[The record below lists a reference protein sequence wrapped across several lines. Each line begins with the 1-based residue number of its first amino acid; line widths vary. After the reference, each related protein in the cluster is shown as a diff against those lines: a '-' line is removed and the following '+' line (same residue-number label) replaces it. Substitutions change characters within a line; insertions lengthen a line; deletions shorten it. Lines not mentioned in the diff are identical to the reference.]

1 MAILTWR
8 LILSGESDGQV
19 PPPWAGIIAATDA
32 LRQRQAE
39 MVGRVLPIIEAR
51 RTATEAWIQATA
63 PLIQAG
69 ERIRAA
75 MAALIPAP
83 EVLEKIEWLR
93 RDEARCDAIEVTG
106 WMAHPSS
113 PFRLVEENERAG
125 DDLVQAV
132 EDYYR
137 EEWDSVAA
145 GMQSRVD
152 ACLIDDEA
160 KATFAEA
167 LAAHGAGFFRC
178 APRLLFPELERV
190 ARKELH
196 GGAMNKMASQIG
208 LQEAVGSLTPMQM
221 AWSGTAGLRF
231 YRKLTEHMY
240 ANLRDEDAVRTIA
253 ADPVPNRHATV
264 HGYVS
269 YAAPYA
275 SFNAMAGTEYLFMA
289 ISALKAAAE
298 EDASHIETD
307 RR

>member
-1 MAILTWR
+1 MAILTLEIDLVWR
-8 LILSGESDGQV
+8 IR
-19 PPPWAGIIAATDA
+19 WAGPSPLGGIIAATDA
-32 LRQRQAE
+32 MRQRQVE
-39 MVGRVLPIIEAR
+39 MAGRMMPIIEAQ
-51 RTATEAWIQATA
+51 RTATEAWIRATA

-75 MAALIPAP
+75 MAALTPAP

-93 RDEARCDAIEVTG
+93 RDEERCEAIEATG

-113 PFRLVEENERAG
+113 PFRLVEENELAG
-125 DDLVQAV
+125 DYLVQAV

-137 EEWDSVAA
+137 EEWDAVAA
-145 GMQSRVD
+145 GMQSRVE
-152 ACLIDDEA
+152 ACLIDEEA

-196 GGAMNKMASQIG
+196 GGAMNKMASQLG

-240 ANLRDEDAVRTIA
+240 ANLRDEDAVRSIA
-253 ADPVPNRHATV
+253 TDPVPNRHATV

-269 YAAPYA
+269 YAAANA

-289 ISALKAAAE
+289 ISALKSASAE
-298 EDASHIETD
+298 NSPGNLPE
-307 RR
+307 

>member
-1 MAILTWR
+1 MRVL
-8 LILSGESDGQV
+8 E
-19 PPPWAGIIAATDA
+19 AADA
-32 LRQRQAE
+32 MQRHQAE
-39 MVGRVLPIIEAR
+39 LAGRILPIIEAG
-51 RTATEAWIQATA
+51 RTATEGWVRATA
-63 PLIQAG
+63 PLMAVG
-69 ERIRAA
+69 EHMRAV
-75 MAALIPAP
+75 MAALTPAP

-93 RDEARCDAIEVTG
+93 RDEERCEAIESTG

-113 PFRLVEENERAG
+113 PFWLIEEDELAG
-125 DDLVQAV
+125 DDLVRAV
-132 EDYYR
+132 EGHYR
-137 EEWDSVAA
+137 EEWEAVAA
-145 GMQSRVD
+145 GMQARVD

-167 LAAHGAGFFRC
+167 LAAHSAGLFRC

-196 GGAMNKMASQIG
+196 GGAMNKMASQLG

-240 ANLRDEDAVRTIA
+240 ANLRDEDAVRSIA

-269 YAAPYA
+269 YAVPNA

-289 ISALKAAAE
+289 ISALKAATAE
-298 EDASHIETD
+298 NSSEGAADGA
-307 RR
+307 

>member
-1 MAILTWR
+1 MSNE
-8 LILSGESDGQV
+8 SGGRAS
-19 PPPWAGIIAATDA
+19 PPWVRVLAAADAMQRHRIELAG
-32 LRQRQAE
+32 R
-39 MVGRVLPIIEAR
+39 MLPIIEAG
-51 RTATEAWIQATA
+51 RTATEGWARATA
-63 PLIQAG
+63 PLIAAG
-69 ERIRAA
+69 EHMRAI
-75 MAALIPAP
+75 MAALTPAP

-93 RDEARCDAIEVTG
+93 RDEERCEAIEATG

-113 PFRLVEENERAG
+113 PFRLIEQGELVG
-125 DDLVQAV
+125 GDLVRAV

-137 EEWDSVAA
+137 EDWDAVAA
-145 GMQSRVD
+145 GMNARVD

-167 LAAHGAGFFRC
+167 LAAHGAGLFRC

-196 GGAMNKMASQIG
+196 GGAMNKMASQLG

-240 ANLRDEDAVRTIA
+240 ANLRDEDAVRSIA

-269 YAAPYA
+269 YAAANA

-289 ISALKAAAE
+289 ISALKAAATE
-298 EDASHIETD
+298 NSSDIVTERASGV
-307 RR
+307 